1 MNRSVLSSRPVA
13 IAVAL
18 VLVVLALGVSRLLG
32 EAVDTLLRTLSLDL
46 STTVRLVLGVVVQ
59 QGFVFCGIAAVYL
72 RVRDLDLDWIGVSV
86 PDFEQLRWI
95 AGGWVAA
102 FTTVFVFG
110 IVLILA
116 GFNAGENR
124 LVRIVAD
131 NPEAL
136 LVMIP
141 VTIVL
146 IGPGEEL
153 LFRGIVQGSLRER
166 FGPVIA
172 IVLASAIFATAHIT
186 SLTGSLESRMVTVAL
201 LFVPT
206 LVFAISYERTG
217 NVLVPM
223 LIHGLY
229 NATLFSLQYAL
240 IKLSGTPTVPIL
252 STVTI

>member
-1 MNRSVLSSRPVA
+1 MNRSALSSRLVA
-13 IAVAL
+13 LAIAL
-18 VLVVLALGVSRLLG
+18 VLVVLALGISRLLG
-32 EAVDTLLRTLSLDL
+32 EVVSGLLRMYSLDP

-59 QGFVFCGIAAVYL
+59 QGIVFCGLAALYL
-72 RVRDLDLDWIGVSV
+72 WIRGLDLDWVGVSML
-86 PDFEQLRWI
+86 DFEQVRWI
-95 AGGWVAA
+95 AGGWIAA

-110 IVLILA
+110 IVIVLA

-172 IVLASAIFATAHIT
+172 IVLASAIFAAAHVT
-186 SLTGSLESRMVTVAL
+186 SLTGPLESRMITVAL

-229 NATLFSLQYAL
+229 NATLFSLQYAV
-240 IKLSGTPTVPIL
+240 IKLSGMPVVL
-252 STVTI
+252 